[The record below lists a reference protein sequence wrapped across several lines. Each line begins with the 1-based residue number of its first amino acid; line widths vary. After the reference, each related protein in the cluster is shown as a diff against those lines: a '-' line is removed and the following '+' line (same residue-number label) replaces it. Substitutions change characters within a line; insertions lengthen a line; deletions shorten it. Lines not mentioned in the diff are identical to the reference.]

1 MKAWIKQP
9 ENHSISF
16 FLFFWQVLFSLSLVE
31 QMSLL
36 HFEIYAQISALTLLV
51 IIVNLCILR
60 LIQNQKFTWLFG
72 VVNLFSLMVF
82 IHEEKTGTHYRN
94 ALLGACL
101 LVLFISSL
109 IHKDW
114 KQKGIWHAQ
123 QLVMATYFLSA
134 LSKIMASGID
144 WFNDAPNIILQLL
157 KSYDQQYIDM
167 GQKYWLQLGAERVTF
182 FRANPFFVKG
192 LLLGSFLLELF
203 SPILIWKRNWI
214 LPYGLLLLVM
224 HIGIFYYMEIII
236 PPIILPMIAFFIN
249 PTFEIFRFINLI
261 LVKK

>member
-9 ENHSISF
+9 ENHAILI

-36 HFEIYAQISALTLLV
+36 HHENYEQIGALTLLV
-51 IIVNLCILR
+51 IIVNLGILR
-60 LIQNQKFTWLFG
+60 LIQNQSFTGLFA
-72 VVNLFSLMVF
+72 VVNLFSLLVF

-109 IHKDW
+109 KHKDW
-114 KQKGIWHAQ
+114 KQKGVWYAQ

-157 KSYDQQYIDM
+157 KSYDQQYINM
-167 GQKYWLQLGAERVTF
+167 GQKYWLQLGAEKVAF
-182 FRANPFFVKG
+182 FNAHPFFVKV

-203 SPILIWKRNWI
+203 SPILLWKRNWI
-214 LPYGLLLLVM
+214 LPYGLLLFMM

-236 PPIILPMIAFFIN
+236 PPIFLPMFAFFIN
-249 PTFEIFRFINLI
+249 PTYLFMQLINRF
-261 LVKK
+261 KK

>member
-9 ENHSISF
+9 ENHAILT
-16 FLFFWQVLFSLSLVE
+16 FLFYWQVRFGLSLVE

-36 HFEIYAQISALTLLV
+36 HYENYEQIGALSLLV
-51 IIVNLCILR
+51 IIVNLCVLR
-60 LIQNQKFTWLFG
+60 LIQNQRVTWLLG

-101 LVLFISSL
+101 FVLLIASL
-109 IHKDW
+109 LHKDW
-114 KQKGIWHAQ
+114 RQKVIWFAQ
-123 QLVMATYFLSA
+123 QLVIATYFLSA

-157 KSYDQQYIDM
+157 KSYDQQYIDL
-167 GQKYWLQLGAERVTF
+167 GQKQWLQLGAERVMF

-203 SPILIWKRNWI
+203 TPILIWKRNWI
-214 LPYGLLLLVM
+214 LPYGILLLVM

-236 PPIILPMIAFFIN
+236 PPIILPMLAFFIN
-249 PTFEIFRFINLI
+249 PTYLFMQLINRFRT
-261 LVKK
+261 

>member
-9 ENHSISF
+9 ENHTILI

-31 QMSLL
+31 QMGLL
-36 HFEIYAQISALTLLV
+36 HYENYEQIGALTLLV
-51 IIVNLCILR
+51 ITVNLSMLR
-60 LIQNQKFTWLFG
+60 LIQNQRVNWLLG
-72 VVNLFSLMVF
+72 ILNLFSLIVF
-82 IHEEKTGTHYRN
+82 IHEENGGTHYRN

-101 LVLFISSL
+101 LMLFIASL
-109 IHKDW
+109 SHEDW
-114 KQKGIWHAQ
+114 RQKGIWFAQ
-123 QLVMATYFLSA
+123 QLVIATYFLSA

-157 KSYDQQYIDM
+157 KSYDQQYIDL
-167 GQKYWLQLGAERVTF
+167 GQKQWLQLGAERVTF
-182 FRANPFFVKG
+182 FRANPFFIKG
-192 LLLGSFLLELF
+192 LLLGSFLLELL

-261 LVKK
+261 FAKK